1 MISFIGVHFEV
12 LTIIAILASSIILV
26 AASLKGWAGIDSL

>member
-1 MISFIGVHFEV
+1 MISFIGMHFEV
-12 LTIIAILASSIILV
+12 LTIVAMSASSIILV